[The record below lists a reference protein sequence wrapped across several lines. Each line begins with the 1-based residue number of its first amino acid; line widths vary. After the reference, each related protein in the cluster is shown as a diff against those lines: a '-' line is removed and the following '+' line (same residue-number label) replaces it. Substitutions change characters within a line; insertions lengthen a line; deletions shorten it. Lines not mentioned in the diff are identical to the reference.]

1 MIHIPPLGYGFLF
14 LENEESP
21 KHIGSVEIMSPPE
34 SATADYVSQFVDK
47 LRQRQ
52 PGPPFCYKLKKMIPN
67 PFAILPAMPSG
78 DVPIPQWR
86 IASSIDME
94 RHVVYHQLPQ
104 PGSLEQLTEMLRELH
119 LPLLERDRPLWECH
133 VIEGY
138 NGGARFVVY
147 TKIHFAIIDGMEVT
161 TLIAANTSAD
171 PDPEDGKAFWESP
184 DGWSAPEQSENS
196 LENANRREAFKT
208 LERFKTLATSL
219 INFNTLTW
227 EMCLSVLQSGVGV
240 LLNGLKSKATRPF
253 SAAPTRFDRNPD
265 AGRSLV
271 FGKLP
276 MDQVKTLSKAAGVT
290 INELL
295 LAIFDMA
302 VSRYL
307 TAAGEKPK
315 KRLVA
320 MMPMALR
327 TEGVNS
333 LEANAIAVLP
343 VKLGRTDDT
352 PLARLRAIVK
362 ETAAQK
368 DSLGRSGD
376 RALAASMVMF
386 GLAHVG
392 ESLKLTGKV
401 APLGNFIFSTVPGP
415 LEIRYRF
422 DAKIEEI
429 YPISGLVAG
438 AALNISVYS
447 YGGQVLFQLMALEKA
462 APDLCDLMEYTKD
475 ALQEVEHA
483 VHKAAAKVDG
493 LAQFKTEVSMES
505 PASTA

>member
-34 SATADYVSQFVDK
+34 NATADYVSQFVDK

-52 PGPPFCYKLKKMIPN
+52 PGPPFCYKLKEMIPN

-86 IASSIDME
+86 IASSINME

-104 PGSLEQLTEMLRELH
+104 PGSLEQLTEMIRELH
-119 LPLLERDRPLWECH
+119 QPLLERDRPLWECH

-138 NGGARFVVY
+138 DGGRFVVY
-147 TKIHFAIIDGMEVT
+147 TKIHFALIDGMEMT

-171 PDPEDGKAFWESP
+171 PDAADGKAFWEST
-184 DGWSAPEQSENS
+184 DGWGAPELSENS
-196 LENANRREAFKT
+196 LENASWRDEFKT
-208 LERFKTLATSL
+208 LERLKSL
-219 INFNTLTW
+219 VVSLVNLNILTW
-227 EMCLSVLQSGVGV
+227 EMCMSVLQSGVGV

-253 SAAPTRFDRNPD
+253 SAAPTRFDRDPD
-265 AGRSLV
+265 AGRTLV

-276 MDQVKTLSKAAGVT
+276 MDQVKALSKAAGVT
-290 INELL
+290 INDLL

-307 TAAGEKPK
+307 GAANEKPK

-333 LEANAIAVLP
+333 LETNAIAVLP

-368 DSLGRSGD
+368 DSLDCSGD
-376 RALAASMVMF
+376 RTLAASLVMF

-401 APLGNFIFSTVPGP
+401 APLGNFICSTVPGP
-415 LEIRYRF
+415 LEARYRF

-447 YGGQVLFQLMALEKA
+447 YGGQVLVQLMALKKA

-475 ALQEVEHA
+475 ALQEMEQA

-493 LAQFKTEVSMES
+493 LAQFKPEVSMEA
-505 PASTA
+505 PAPPA